1 MEAIKTLPDGEITKA
16 SPYLELKVL
25 LTEPEPSLH
34 HRIEEALQGKSVR
47 LAREVKFM
55 NKTDKESKVI
65 TYEELKTINPMEM
78 ADDVF
83 TKRYGCEMPQKMKS
97 LLQTVIH
104 EINL

>member
-1 MEAIKTLPDGEITKA
+1 MPNGEITKA

-25 LTEPEPSLH
+25 LTEPEPSM
-34 HRIEEALQGKSVR
+34 RNQIEEALQGKAVR
-47 LAREVKFM
+47 LATAVPFRVKSG
-55 NKTDKESKVI
+55 KESKVI
-65 TYEELKTINPMEM
+65 TYEELKTINPIEK

-83 TKRYGCEMPQKMKS
+83 TSRYGSAMLGKMKS